1 MTVHRVR
8 VINVDGNKIGKTWNE
23 WFFSEKKDAE
33 FFLKKQ
39 VHQLN
44 ENETDIGRAIG
55 RVTVQYLPDI
65 VDGIQGY
72 CCWRDGIMIC
82 YDYITVK

>member
-8 VINVDGNKIGKTWNE
+8 VIDVDGNNIGKTWNE

-33 FFLKKQ
+33 LYLKNKVNQ
-39 VHQLN
+39 CN
-44 ENETDIGRAIG
+44 ENETARG
-55 RVTVQYLPDI
+55 RVTVQYLPDT

-72 CCWRDGIMIC
+72 CCWQYGTMIC

>member
-8 VINVDGNKIGKTWNE
+8 VIDVDGNKIGKTWNE

-44 ENETDIGRAIG
+44 QNEIDRGRF
-55 RVTVQYLPDI
+55 VQYVQDT
-65 VDGIQGY
+65 VEGIQGS
-72 CCWRDGIMIC
+72 CCWEYGTMIC

>member
-8 VINVDGNKIGKTWNE
+8 VIDVDGNKIGKTWNE

-33 FFLKKQ
+33 LYLKNKVNQCNARGRDTKQ
-39 VHQLN
+39 YILD
-44 ENETDIGRAIG
+44 T
-55 RVTVQYLPDI
+55 

-72 CCWRDGIMIC
+72 YCWQYGTMIC